1 MGCVAVSCELAI
13 TIGKMTPKT
22 IHHQNLY
29 HLPKKGKPLMKR
41 KVNIAVIGTGR
52 MGSVHVANLVQ
63 KIPDANLI
71 AICDIRL
78 NVAQKVADEF
88 GIDQVVQDYHE
99 LLDNPEIEAVLIAS
113 STNTHADIINNC
125 AQAGKHIF
133 CEKPLALELESIDK
147 ALAAVEKS
155 KVKLQ
160 VGFNRR
166 FDKSFRKVR
175 DIVQSGQIGKPC
187 ILRIT
192 NRDPELPNKEFLK
205 VSGGM
210 FLDMTIHDFD
220 MVRFQ
225 IGEVDEVY
233 AIGNVMIDEELK
245 SFGDIDTDIVTL
257 KFKNGA
263 IGAIDNSRQAVYGYD
278 QRLEVFCLNGMA
290 KADNELENTVTSA
303 NESGFTSSRLP
314 YFFMER
320 YAPCYVEEVRQF
332 VDCVR
337 DDLPTPTT
345 GEDGRKAVV
354 LGYAAWK
361 SFHENRPVKISEI
374 G

>member
-1 MGCVAVSCELAI
+1 
-13 TIGKMTPKT
+13 
-22 IHHQNLY
+22 
-29 HLPKKGKPLMKR
+29 MKQ

-63 KIPDANLI
+63 NIPQADLS

-78 NVAQKVADEF
+78 EVAKKVASEL
-88 GIDQVVQDYHE
+88 GINCVVQDYHE
-99 LLDNPEIEAVLIAS
+99 ILQDDDIEAVLIAT
-113 STNTHADIINNC
+113 STNTHAEIIADC
-125 AQAGKHIF
+125 ARAGKHIF
-133 CEKPLALELESIDK
+133 CEKPLALDLESIDQ
-147 ALAAVEKS
+147 ALEVVKTAG
-155 KVKLQ
+155 VKLQ

-166 FDKSFRKVR
+166 FDKSFQKVR
-175 DIVQSGQIGKPC
+175 EIVQAGQLGKPC

-192 NRDPELPNKEFLK
+192 NRDPELPSLEFLK

-220 MVRFQ
+220 MARFQ

-233 AIGNVMIDEELK
+233 ALGNVLIDPELN
-245 SFGDIDTDIVTL
+245 SFGDLDTSIVTL

-278 QRLEVFCLNGMA
+278 QRLEVFCQEGMA
-290 KADNELENTVTSA
+290 KADNEIENTVTTGNKQGFS
-303 NESGFTSSRLP
+303 SGQLP
-314 YFFMER
+314 YFFMQR
-320 YAPCYVEEVRQF
+320 YASCYVEEVRQF
-332 VDCVR
+332 VECVN
-337 DDLPTPTT
+337 DNLPTPTT

-361 SFHENRPVKISEI
+361 SLHENRPVKISEFE
-374 G
+374 

>member
-1 MGCVAVSCELAI
+1 
-13 TIGKMTPKT
+13 
-22 IHHQNLY
+22 
-29 HLPKKGKPLMKR
+29 MKR

-52 MGSVHVANLVQ
+52 MGSVHVANLVRN
-63 KIPDANLI
+63 IPEANLV

-78 NVAQKVADEF
+78 EVAQQVADEL
-88 GIDQVVQDYHE
+88 GIQRVVKDYHE
-99 LLDNPEIEAVLIAS
+99 LLQDNEIEAVLIAT
-113 STNTHADIINNC
+113 STNTHADIIMDS
-125 AQAGKHIF
+125 AIAGKHIF
-133 CEKPLALELESIDK
+133 CEKPLALELDRIDE
-147 ALAAVEKS
+147 ALSAVEKAN
-155 KVKLQ
+155 VKLQ

-166 FDKSFRKVR
+166 FDKSFQKVR
-175 DIVQSGQIGKPC
+175 EIVHSGQIGRPS

-192 NRDPELPNKEFLK
+192 NRDPELPSKEFLK

-220 MVRFQ
+220 MARFQ

-233 AIGNVMIDEELK
+233 AIGDVMIDPELN
-245 SFGDIDTDIVTL
+245 SFGDIDTNIVTL
-257 KFKNGA
+257 KFANGT

-290 KADNELENTVTSA
+290 KADNQMENTVTTG
-303 NESGFTSSRLP
+303 NVEGFTVSRLP
-314 YFFMER
+314 FFFMQR

-332 VDCVR
+332 VECVR
-337 DDLPTPTT
+337 EDLLTPTT
-345 GEDGRKAVV
+345 GDDGRKAVV

>member
-1 MGCVAVSCELAI
+1 
-13 TIGKMTPKT
+13 
-22 IHHQNLY
+22 
-29 HLPKKGKPLMKR
+29 MKR

-52 MGSVHVANLVQ
+52 MGSVHVANLAQ
-63 KIPDANLI
+63 KIPEANLL
-71 AICDIRL
+71 AICDMRL
-78 NVAQKVADEF
+78 EVAQKVANEL
-88 GIDQVVQDYHE
+88 GIDRVVQDYHE
-99 LLDNPEIEAVLIAS
+99 LLQDKEIEAVLIAT
-113 STNTHADIINNC
+113 STNTHAEIIIDC
-125 AQAGKHIF
+125 AKAGKHIF
-133 CEKPLALELESIDK
+133 CEKPLALDLENIDK
-147 ALAAVEKS
+147 ALLAVDEAN
-155 KVKLQ
+155 VKLQ

-166 FDKSFRKVR
+166 FDKSFQRVR
-175 DIVQSGQIGKPC
+175 EIVHSGEIGKPC

-192 NRDPELPNKEFLK
+192 NRDPELPLKEFLR

-225 IGEVDEVY
+225 IGEVEEVY
-233 AIGNVMIDEELK
+233 AIGSVMIDPELN

-257 KFKNGA
+257 KFANGA

-290 KADNELENTVTSA
+290 KAENEMENTVIKGNTD
-303 NESGFTSSRLP
+303 GFTSSRLP
-314 YFFMER
+314 FFFMQR
-320 YAPCYVEEVRQF
+320 YAACYVDEVRQF
-332 VDCVR
+332 VECVR
-337 DDLPTPTT
+337 DNLPTPIT

-354 LGYAAWK
+354 LGHAAWK